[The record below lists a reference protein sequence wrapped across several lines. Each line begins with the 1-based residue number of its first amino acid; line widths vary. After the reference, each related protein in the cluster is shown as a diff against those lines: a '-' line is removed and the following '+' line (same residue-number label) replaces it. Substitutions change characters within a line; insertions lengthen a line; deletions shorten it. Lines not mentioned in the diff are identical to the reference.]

1 MKLRREL
8 GAYMQGQKRALSNLP
23 LVDKIVYGS
32 GNLTYG
38 VVIQII
44 STYMVFYSTVI
55 LNLSGSIIGLAV
67 GISVVWDAISDP
79 IMGHISDHTYSKKY
93 GRRHLYI
100 LIGAISIAFFNFFLW
115 DIPLVLPIIWK
126 TILIIALLLLVKTCT
141 TIYSVPHTALG
152 AELTDDYNERSSIQ
166 GIRTI
171 FFILGLFSANVMGM
185 FLFFKPTPEYPQGQ
199 MNPLAYRDIGITA
212 SLVAL
217 VFGLTCYFGT
227 KKYVSVLNEKI
238 KPDNAKHGA
247 KTLLQNLSSA
257 LANADYRY
265 VVLGYMFT
273 NIASALIGSVGMHV
287 FTYTFRFGNYGIA
300 LIFGVLFGVSI
311 LSQPV
316 WVKVSARIDKK
327 PTILLGLSSSLLAG
341 LYFLVLVIMRN
352 TVAGQVVWFIPFA
365 VLSGFGMGGL
375 FAIPLSMIA
384 DTIDVEELNSGERKE
399 GIYYGC
405 LTLCYKLSQSVA
417 ILILGIFLDLVK
429 FDSYVSVQPAS
440 TVFALG
446 LILAV
451 GSIISVMT
459 AMLFYNK
466 YSLNREKIAY
476 VQQQLHAREVDG
488 E

>member
-1 MKLRREL
+1 
-8 GAYMQGQKRALSNLP
+8 MQRQTKALNNVP
-23 LVDKIVYGS
+23 LTDKIIYGS
-32 GNLTYG
+32 GNLTFG

-55 LNLSGSIIGLAV
+55 LNLPGSVIGLAV
-67 GISVVWDAISDP
+67 AISVVWDAISDP
-79 IMGHISDHTYSKKY
+79 IMGHISDHTYSKKF
-93 GRRHLYI
+93 GRRHFYI

-115 DIPLVLPIIWK
+115 DIPQTFPAIWK
-126 TILIIALLLLVKTCT
+126 TILIITLLLLVKTCT
-141 TIYSVPHTALG
+141 TIFSVPHTALG
-152 AELTDDYNERSSIQ
+152 AELADDYNERSSIQ
-166 GIRTI
+166 GIRTV

-212 SLVAL
+212 SLIAL
-217 VFGLTCYFGT
+217 VFGLICYFGT
-227 KKYVSVLNEKI
+227 KRYIPVLNEKI
-238 KPDNAKHGA
+238 KTENTNRGA
-247 KTLLQNLSSA
+247 KELLQSLSSA

-287 FTYTFRFGNYGIA
+287 FTYTFHFGNYGIA

-311 LSQPV
+311 LSQPA
-316 WVKVSARIDKK
+316 WIKISARIDKK
-327 PTILLGLSSSLLAG
+327 PSIILGLAASLVAG
-341 LYFLVLVIMRN
+341 LYFLILVILRN
-352 TVAGQVVWFIPFA
+352 IVVGQVMWFLPFA
-365 VLSGFGMGGL
+365 ILSGFGMGGL

-405 LTLCYKLSQSVA
+405 MTLCYKLSQSVA
-417 ILILGIFLDLVK
+417 IFILGIFLDLVK
-429 FDSYVSVQPAS
+429 FDSSLTIQPAS

-446 LILAV
+446 MILAV
-451 GSIISVMT
+451 GSILSVIA

-466 YSLNREKIAY
+466 YSLNREKIAV
-476 VQQQLHAREVDG
+476 VQQQLLVREID

>member
-1 MKLRREL
+1 
-8 GAYMQGQKRALSNLP
+8 MQRQTKALNNVP
-23 LVDKIVYGS
+23 IIDKIIYGS
-32 GNLTYG
+32 GNLTFG

-67 GISVVWDAISDP
+67 AISVVWDAISDP
-79 IMGHISDHTYSKKY
+79 IMGHISDYTYSKKF
-93 GRRHLYI
+93 GRRHFYI
-100 LIGAISIAFFNFFLW
+100 LIGAISIAIFNFFLW
-115 DIPLVLPIIWK
+115 GIPQTFPAIWK
-126 TILIIALLLLVKTCT
+126 TILIVALLLLVKTCS
-141 TIYSVPHTALG
+141 TIFSVPHTALG

-212 SLVAL
+212 SVIAL
-217 VFGLTCYFGT
+217 VFGLICYFGT
-227 KKYVSVLNEKI
+227 KKYIPVLNEKI
-238 KPDNAKHGA
+238 KPDSTKHGA
-247 KTLLQNLSSA
+247 KELLQSLSSA
-257 LANADYRY
+257 LTNADYRN
-265 VVLGYMFT
+265 VVLGYLFT
-273 NIASALIGSVGMHV
+273 NIASALIGAVGMHV

-311 LSQPV
+311 ISQPV
-316 WVKVSARIDKK
+316 WVKISARIDKK
-327 PTILLGLSSSLLAG
+327 PTILLGLSSSLIAA
-341 LYFLVLVIMRN
+341 LYFLILVILRS
-352 TVAGQVVWFIPFA
+352 TVAGQAMWFVPFA
-365 VLSGFGMGGL
+365 ILSGFGMGGL

-384 DTIDVEELNSGERKE
+384 DTIDVEDLNSGERKE

-417 ILILGIFLDLVK
+417 IFILGIFLDIVK
-429 FDSYVSVQPAS
+429 FDSDLPVQPAG

-451 GSIISVMT
+451 GSIISVII
-459 AMLFYNK
+459 AMVFYNK
-466 YSLNREKIAY
+466 YSLNRIKIAD
-476 VQQQLHAREVDG
+476 VQQQLRAREP
-488 E
+488 

>member
-1 MKLRREL
+1 
-8 GAYMQGQKRALSNLP
+8 MQRQTKALNNIP
-23 LVDKIVYGS
+23 LIDKIVYGS
-32 GNLTYG
+32 GNLSFG

-55 LNLSGSIIGLAV
+55 LGLSGSIIGLAV
-67 GISVVWDAISDP
+67 GISVIWDAVSDP
-79 IMGHISDHTYSKKY
+79 IMGHISDHTHLKRF
-93 GRRHLYI
+93 GRRHFYI
-100 LIGAISIAFFNFFLW
+100 LVGAVSIAFLNFFLW
-115 DIPLVLPIIWK
+115 NIPSAFPAVWK
-126 TILIIALLLLVKTCT
+126 TVLITSLLLLVKTCT

-185 FLFFKPTPEYPQGQ
+185 FLFFKPKPEYPQGQ

-212 SLVAL
+212 SLITL
-217 VFGLTCYFGT
+217 IFGLICYFGT
-227 KKYVSVLNEKI
+227 KKYIPALNEKI
-238 KPDNAKHGA
+238 KSENTKHGT
-247 KTLLQNLSSA
+247 KELLQSLSLA
-257 LANADYRY
+257 LANADYRN

-287 FTYTFRFGNYGIA
+287 FTYTFNFGNYGIA
-300 LIFGVLFGVSI
+300 LIFGVLFAVSI
-311 LSQPV
+311 LSQPL
-316 WVKVSARIDKK
+316 WVKISIRIDKK
-327 PTILLGLSSSLLAG
+327 PAILLGLGSSLLAG
-341 LYFLVLVIMRN
+341 LYFLFLVIMRN
-352 TVAGQVVWFIPFA
+352 TAAGQAMWFLPFS

-429 FDSYVSVQPAS
+429 FDSNLDHQPAG

-446 LILAV
+446 LILAI
-451 GSIISVMT
+451 GSILSIIV
-459 AMLFYNK
+459 AMVFCNK
-466 YSLNREKIAY
+466 YSLNRKKIAH
-476 VQQQLHAREVDG
+476 VQQQLHAGKIDAE
-488 E
+488 

>member
-1 MKLRREL
+1 
-8 GAYMQGQKRALSNLP
+8 
-23 LVDKIVYGS
+23 
-32 GNLTYG
+32 
-38 VVIQII
+38 
-44 STYMVFYSTVI
+44 
-55 LNLSGSIIGLAV
+55 
-67 GISVVWDAISDP
+67 
-79 IMGHISDHTYSKKY
+79 MGHISDHTYSKRF
-93 GRRHLYI
+93 GRRHFYI

-115 DIPLVLPIIWK
+115 DIPQTLSAIWK
-126 TILIIALLLLVKTCT
+126 TILIITLLLLVKTCT
-141 TIYSVPHTALG
+141 TIFSVPHTALG

-171 FFILGLFSANVMGM
+171 FFIFGLFSANVMGM

-212 SLVAL
+212 SIIAL
-217 VFGLTCYFGT
+217 VFGLICYYGT
-227 KKYVSVLNEKI
+227 KKYIPVLNEKL
-238 KPDNAKHGA
+238 KPDNTKHGA
-247 KTLLQNLSSA
+247 NGLIQSLSSA
-257 LANADYRY
+257 LANSDYRN
-265 VVLGYMFT
+265 VVLGYMLT
-273 NIASALIGSVGMHV
+273 NIASALIGAVGMHV

-316 WVKVSARIDKK
+316 WVKISARIDKK
-327 PTILLGLSSSLLAG
+327 PTILLGLASSLIAA
-341 LYFLVLVIMRN
+341 LYFFILVILRN
-352 TVAGQVVWFIPFA
+352 IVVGQVMWFLPFA
-365 VLSGFGMGGL
+365 ILSGFGMGGL

-417 ILILGIFLDLVK
+417 IFILGIFLDLVK
-429 FDSYVSVQPAS
+429 FDSDLPVQPGS

-446 LILAV
+446 MILAV
-451 GSIISVMT
+451 GSILSVIA

-466 YSLNREKIAY
+466 YSLNREKIAV
-476 VQQQLHAREVDG
+476 VQQQLLVREID